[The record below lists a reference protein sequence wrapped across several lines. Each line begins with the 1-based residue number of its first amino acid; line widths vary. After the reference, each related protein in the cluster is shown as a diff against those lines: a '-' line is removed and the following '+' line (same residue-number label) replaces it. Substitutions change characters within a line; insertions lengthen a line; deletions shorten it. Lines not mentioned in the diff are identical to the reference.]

1 MTPSVI
7 NILDMVE
14 EVGIEATEAILADFS
29 TRKSN
34 AEGPLNEDIEVFL
47 KNNAIQFA
55 REKKSVTYLVV
66 DEDDGSLL
74 GYFTI
79 AHKAIEVP
87 PFGLS
92 KTKIKSVE
100 RYAQLHKELKAYLVS
115 AFLIAQFG
123 KNYSV
128 EDGKRISGDELMRLA
143 SRELSEI
150 QHRIGGGLKYLDC
163 EADAK
168 LINFYQKEQ
177 NFQLF
182 GERISEKDGRR
193 YLQYMKFF

>member
-1 MTPSVI
+1 MTASVI

-14 EVGIEATEAILADFS
+14 EVGIDATEAILADFS
-29 TRKSN
+29 TRRSDS
-34 AEGPLNEDIEVFL
+34 EEPLNEDIEVFL
-47 KNNAIQFA
+47 KNNSIQFA

-66 DEDDGSLL
+66 DENDGSLL

-79 AHKAIEVP
+79 AHKTIEVP
-87 PFGLS
+87 PSGLS

-100 RYAQLHKELKAYLVS
+100 RYAQLHKDLNAYLVS

-123 KNYSV
+123 KNYSI
-128 EDGKRISGDELMRLA
+128 EQGKRISGDELMKLA
-143 SRELSEI
+143 SKELCEI

-168 LINFYQKEQ
+168 LINFYQKQQ

-182 GERISEKDGRR
+182 GERISEKDGKR